1 MSFAKIWK
9 VFSYFFF
16 KYFFNPAFFLFSFS
30 NFNDINVNFV
40 VFLTVAQIPEAL
52 LIHFFFQPTFPL
64 LFRLANFYCSDLE
77 VTDSFLC
84 FLRFAFPTELFQSLY
99 FSVLRFSFGS
109 SLYLLFHGLEF
120 FWSIVNLQPCASFRG
135 TEKCI
140 YIHIYTYASSF
151 SDSFPI

>member
-52 LIHFFFQPTFPL
+52 LIHFFSAYFPSVVQIGLFL
-64 LFRLANFYCSDLE
+64 L
-77 VTDSFLC
+77 
-84 FLRFAFPTELFQSLY
+84 LY
-99 FSVLRFSFGS
+99 V
-109 SLYLLFHGLEF
+109 
-120 FWSIVNLQPCASFRG
+120 
-135 TEKCI
+135 
-140 YIHIYTYASSF
+140 
-151 SDSFPI
+151 